1 MGDRS
6 HKRRRV
12 FVEDSRHN
20 GGYLR
25 ATWHP
30 GRRIFT
36 ISTWT
41 GEVCTGA
48 VRVPAAQAPEL
59 VSLVVDGLAE
69 LAVPADAVPVPGP
82 VRAPA
87 RASRSAGRSVVDAV
101 RRWLQS
107 RTAVVPPAL
116 PLRRPAPP
124 PRSRSGRTDEQTA

>member
-12 FVEDSRHN
+12 FVEDIRHN

-30 GRRIFT
+30 ERRIFT

-59 VSLVVDGLAE
+59 VGLVVDGLAE
-69 LAVPADAVPVPGP
+69 LAVPADLVPAPGP

-87 RASRSAGRSVVDAV
+87 RAPRAPGRLLVDAV
-101 RRWLQS
+101 RRWLQA
-107 RTAVVPPAL
+107 RTAVVPSVL
-116 PLRRPAPP
+116 PLRRPVSPAGS
-124 PRSRSGRTDEQTA
+124 RSRNADEQTA